1 MKGVYR
7 MVDETVNS
15 LVYPTVF
22 TIILTAL
29 SVLGFPLGTFWLAR
43 WWWLKKHPETPA
55 DSEDPPELDSVSP
68 ASE

>member
-1 MKGVYR
+1 

-15 LVYPTVF
+15 LVYPTGF

-29 SVLGFPLGTFWLAR
+29 AMLCFPLGTFWLAR
-43 WWWLKKHPETPA
+43 WWWLKKHSETPA